1 MRKGDGRWEG
11 DGIPKAAGN
20 GRQVVFTKAALGA
33 GVAPASLHAAQFKKL
48 EACRLLLPRGL
59 AAIPEHALVADR
71 DPSTHGLYEM
81 IRYHLALDGSGASAG
96 KRMRPLLGLLAYG
109 TYDLTNQATLRGW
122 SSLITAIDMAWG
134 ATLTAVVAAVAVIV
148 ARRLGS

>member
-1 MRKGDGRWEG
+1 MLIGDPIWL
-11 DGIPKAAGN
+11 
-20 GRQVVFTKAALGA
+20 VVLPALRD
-33 GVAPASLHAAQFKKL
+33 Q
-48 EACRLLLPRGL
+48 R
-59 AAIPEHALVADR
+59 ALSAV
-71 DPSTHGLYEM
+71 L
-81 IRYHLALDGSGASAG
+81 ISGA
-96 KRMRPLLGLLAYG
+96 LLGLLAYG